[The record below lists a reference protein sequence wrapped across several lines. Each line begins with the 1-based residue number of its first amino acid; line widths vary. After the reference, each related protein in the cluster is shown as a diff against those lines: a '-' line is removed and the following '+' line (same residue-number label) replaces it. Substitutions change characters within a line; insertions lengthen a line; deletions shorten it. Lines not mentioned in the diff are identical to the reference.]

1 MEDLDK
7 GTFLP
12 LLLVVF
18 SLSMPTLLYSLIT
31 FLVVG
36 VLLNFV
42 GASGLDA
49 IGRVLRKAKKEGMRT
64 FGHSYKKS
72 ESDIAG
78 LSDHV

>member
-7 GTFLP
+7 GAF
-12 LLLVVF
+12 LLLPF
-18 SLSMPTLLYSLIT
+18 ALMHLLELCLDGYSSRCGAFT
-31 FLVVG
+31 
-36 VLLNFV
+36 NSFV
-42 GASGLDA
+42 DYSGLDA

>member
-1 MEDLDK
+1 MWDY
-7 GTFLP
+7 T
-12 LLLVVF
+12 
-18 SLSMPTLLYSLIT
+18 
-31 FLVVG
+31 
-36 VLLNFV
+36 
-42 GASGLDA
+42 GLDA